1 MDALVTKVLREY
13 DERMAREHELA
24 RSLGEADFDRRKNE
38 FLLPI
43 GAAAGQFLNML
54 IKSANSQCIIEVG
67 TSFGYSTIWLAEAA
81 RATGGKVV
89 SLELAE
95 AKVDYAR
102 KRLRQAG
109 LSSYVEF
116 KIGDA
121 LESIAALDE
130 PIDFVLID
138 LWKDLYV
145 PVLEALYPR
154 LRSGALLAADNIVEP
169 PSSAVVAALY
179 VAAVKLKLGVES
191 VTVPIGNGIELS
203 RYTQPM
209 RA

>member
-67 TSFGYSTIWLAEAA
+67 TSFGYSTIWLAQAA

-154 LRSGALLAADNIVEP
+154 LRSGALLAADNIIEP

-179 VAAVKLKLGVES
+179 VTAVKLKPGVES

>member
-13 DERMAREHELA
+13 EERMARERETTRDL
-24 RSLGEADFDRRKNE
+24 SEAEFDRRKDE
-38 FLLPI
+38 FLLPV
-43 GAAAGQFLNML
+43 GAPAGQFLNLL
-54 IKSANSQCIIEVG
+54 IKSSHSQCIVEVG
-67 TSFGYSTIWLAEAA
+67 ASYGYSTIWLAEPA
-81 RATGGKVV
+81 RVTGGKVI

-95 AKVDYAR
+95 AKVDYAK
-102 KRLRQAG
+102 KRLRQAD
-109 LSSYVEF
+109 LASYVEF
-116 KIGDA
+116 KVGDA
-121 LESIAALDE
+121 LASIETLDE

-154 LRSGALLAADNIVEP
+154 LRSGALLTADNVLAP
-169 PSSAVVAALY
+169 ASSAAVAALY
-179 VAAVKLKLGVES
+179 VTAVKLKPGVES

-203 RYTQPM
+203 RYTKPI